1 MYVKNSLEGLEMPFH
16 NLTDSSVSPSK
27 RLSNPLSFFSDGA
40 SLVYTSAKQ
49 GINCNLLM
57 EYLQNQ
63 LYDIEFGH
71 TAQVVEKE
79 SIFVPSGW
87 DSLAKIQAD
96 FENQRLSTSPEEPYE
111 SIISFPP
118 VLKLHQKESNAVAAL
133 TAEDDSNFL
142 TRMYQT
148 IVQDAK
154 ATPNEKKSMAFFDQ
168 LKKYGSVVG
177 STPAATPSG
186 AASTPGIY
194 SPSIPPATPSDKGVP
209 RALSFSPS
217 PAQND
222 EAMSFF
228 DSILKSEAPTAIST
242 PKKESS

>member
-1 MYVKNSLEGLEMPFH
+1 MISALL
-16 NLTDSSVSPSK
+16 LIA
-27 RLSNPLSFFSDGA
+27 NPVLYCDSDGA
-40 SLVYTSAKQ
+40 SLVYTSSKQ

-71 TAQVVEKE
+71 PAQVVEKE

-96 FENQRLSTSPEEPYE
+96 FENQRLSTSPEEPFE

-118 VLKLHQKESNAVAAL
+118 VLKLHQKDSTAVAAS
-133 TAEDDSNFL
+133 TAEDDNNFL

-154 ATPNEKKSMAFFDQ
+154 ATPNEKKSAAFFDQ

-177 STPAATPSG
+177 STPSATPSV
-186 AASTPGIY
+186 AASTPNVF
-194 SPSIPPATPSDKGVP
+194 SPVMPPATPSDKIAP
-209 RALSFSPS
+209 RALSFSPA

-222 EAMSFF
+222 EALSFF
-228 DSILKSEAPTAIST
+228 DSILKSDTAPIAT
-242 PKKESS
+242 PKKEGS